1 MVHDWSSLRYVLGA
15 ALPNPSKTLPS
26 RAPAIG
32 SRSYVQSLHRWRL
45 PWVGPLEARCCEFGG
60 KLTCIGLLG
69 SCHYMSAHICN
80 PNLGLETPGEC
91 QQKHH
96 PGLFSTQLYL
106 RISLNSHKNSAFIRF
121 ALIWKGG
128 MPKDTGNKCFACRAA
143 QQHQYVKCLLGNR
156 WNQASFIR
164 KWCLLL
170 SSYSGQGTR
179 LQSSPGAASI
189 ENAVGLSWLTKII
202 RLLEPHGTSKAPNWY
217 TVLHSSAR
225 DCLESRWFE

>member
-26 RAPAIG
+26 RAPAKGRGVTCKVCIDG
-32 SRSYVQSLHRWRL
+32 VC
-45 PWVGPLEARCCEFGG
+45 LELGHWKLGCEFEG

-156 WNQASFIR
+156 E
-164 KWCLLL
+164 K
-170 SSYSGQGTR
+170 SG
-179 LQSSPGAASI
+179 I
-189 ENAVGLSWLTKII
+189 FHTKMVSLIVI
-202 RLLEPHGTSKAPNWY
+202 L
-217 TVLHSSAR
+217 
-225 DCLESRWFE
+225 